1 MLMGKGL
8 SGLSLCVRV
17 WEPGAVFVKLAKWNR
32 LETCHVYGW
41 LMRVIGVGDVKFVKN
56 QNASLLSVV
65 GVMNLAGHEVLE
77 MQECFYKTW
86 KDKYKKIEHKECS
99 KSWFVLFSES
109 NVIQVLLLH
118 KFHLFQQMNF
128 AFSTNGFNLRTNIK
142 SHP

>member
-17 WEPGAVFVKLAKWNR
+17 WEQGGVFVKLAKWNR

-41 LMRVIGVGDVKFVKN
+41 LMRVIGVGDVQFVKN
-56 QNASLLSVV
+56 ENASLLSVV

-77 MQECFYKTW
+77 MQEFFYKTW

-109 NVIQVLLLH
+109 YVIQVLLLH
-118 KFHLFQQMNF
+118 KFHLLQQMNF
-128 AFSTNGFNLRTNIK
+128 TFFNK
-142 SHP
+142 

>member
-32 LETCHVYGW
+32 LETCHVHGW
-41 LMRVIGVGDVKFVKN
+41 PMRVIGVGDVKFVKN

-65 GVMNLAGHEVLE
+65 GVMKLAGHEVLE

-109 NVIQVLLLH
+109 NVIQVLFLH
-118 KFHLFQQMNF
+118 KFHLLQQMNF
-128 AFSTNGFNLRTNIK
+128 TFFK
-142 SHP
+142 K

>member
-1 MLMGKGL
+1 MQKVLMGKGL
-8 SGLSLCVRV
+8 SGLSLFVRV
-17 WEPGAVFVKLAKWNR
+17 WERGGVFVKLAKWNR

-65 GVMNLAGHEVLE
+65 GVMKLAGHEVLE

-99 KSWFVLFSES
+99 KSCF
-109 NVIQVLLLH
+109 
-118 KFHLFQQMNF
+118 
-128 AFSTNGFNLRTNIK
+128 FNK
-142 SHP
+142 